1 MNFQDHVPY
10 LLIEFSLNC
19 HFYTE
24 NTCTDL
30 WQWFWRLRAVQ
41 EYTGG
46 QSYGEWG
53 DCFRHSFFSR
63 KESNNMAH
71 SQMCGVGATLSTL
84 ILGPDIVL
92 W

>member
-1 MNFQDHVPY
+1 MHFQDHVPY
-10 LLIEFSLNC
+10 LHIEFFFELC
-19 HFYTE
+19 FYTE

-30 WQWFWRLRAVQ
+30 QKWFWRLRAVQ
-41 EYTGG
+41 EYAGG

-63 KESNNMAH
+63 KESNNMAY
-71 SQMCGVGATLSTL
+71 SQMCEVGVTLSTL
-84 ILGPDIVL
+84 ILGPDSVL